1 MKTTTVR
8 LLYLLLG
15 FIAIGL
21 GIIGAFLPIM
31 PTVPFLIVALWAF
44 SKSSKKFHDWLYYHK
59 IYGPMLRDWDD
70 YKIIPIWGKIW
81 ACVAM
86 LSSVIIITFVNNIPH
101 WLLLT
106 TAVIMFFIGFY
117 ICSTPNKKPVE
128 NQIAPK

>member
-1 MKTTTVR
+1 MKITTVR

-21 GIIGAFLPIM
+21 GIIGALLPIM

-44 SKSSKKFHDWLYYHK
+44 SKSSKKIHDWLYYHK
-59 IYGPMLRDWDD
+59 IYGPMLRDWDN
-70 YKIIPIWGKIW
+70 YNIIPIWGKIW

-86 LSSVIIITFVNNIPH
+86 LSSIIIITFVENIPH

-106 TAVIMFFIGFY
+106 TAVTMFFIGFY
-117 ICSTPNKKPVE
+117 ICSTPNKRPD
-128 NQIAPK
+128 